1 MGVVPLHWDFAKK
14 FPDFMILPQ
23 NCIHYHKKSSDIG
36 GNEVHT
42 QQQPATRVSICREL
56 FCGFTRVKK
65 GNF

>member
-23 NCIHYHKKSSDIG
+23 NCLNYHNKSSDTV

-42 QQQPATRVSICREL
+42 QQQPATRVVGVGTTKS
-56 FCGFTRVKK
+56 
-65 GNF
+65 NQ